1 MENISFGLCLQY
13 IHIYTIYDKAHEKY
27 SNKLKINSITVTNL
41 NFLENEYMI
50 IRMFGAGFKKKNNI
64 MASKKIT

>member
-27 SNKLKINSITVTNL
+27 SNKLEINNITVTKL
-41 NFLENEYMI
+41 NFLENEYMKTK
-50 IRMFGAGFKKKNNI
+50 MFGSGFEK
-64 MASKKIT
+64 